1 MTLLAWNDQ
10 LANNHLQMDTTH
22 QEFVVLLNDLQA
34 ALAAG
39 AADLMARYDTLLAHT
54 VAHFEQ
60 EDRWMAATGFAPEN
74 CHSNQHNQVLDLLR
88 EVRRR
93 VVDEGQ
99 DDLLPRLLPEL
110 AQWFEQHAQTVDAA
124 LVFHMG
130 QVGYDAASGDIARPP
145 LAEAAISG
153 CGSSACSNDDLAAA
167 QPG

>member
-10 LANNHLQMDTTH
+10 LANHHPQMDTTH
-22 QEFVVLLNDLQA
+22 QEFVVLLNELQT
-34 ALAAG
+34 ALADGSPA
-39 AADLMARYDTLLAHT
+39 LMARYDALLEHT
-54 VAHFEQ
+54 VEHFAQ
-60 EDRWMAATGFAPEN
+60 EDRWMAATGFTPEN
-74 CHSNQHNQVLDLLR
+74 CHSNQHNQVLELLR

-130 QVGYDAASGDIARPP
+130 QVGYDAATGQIARPP
-145 LAEAAISG
+145 VAEAAISG
-153 CGSSACSNDDLAAA
+153 CGSSACSDDVPAA